1 MQGSILNMKLLLAD
15 DHTLFRDAVV
25 QYIIRAEPAAEVLVA
40 KDVHGAIEL
49 LEARN
54 DIQLVLLDLRM
65 PGMEG
70 FSGLRKIRE
79 MRPGLSVA
87 LMSGYAEDEDIKQ
100 AVALGVRGYFPKTL
114 SGQVMLSGIRRI
126 LEGDTFVAMDHNTS
140 TYMPSY
146 YDTQDKEANDSS
158 GNSGNAAAQNYHL
171 TPREYQVLQF
181 LARGVSNKEI
191 ARALDL
197 QIVTIKLHVRG
208 ICRKLNVQNRTQAAL
223 KAMETGL
230 VSAEHATARPA

>member
-1 MQGSILNMKLLLAD
+1 MKLLLAD

-25 QYIIRAEPAAEVLVA
+25 QYILRAEPAAEVLVA
-40 KDVHGAIEL
+40 KDVHSAIEVLDSHPDVGL
-49 LEARN
+49 L
-54 DIQLVLLDLRM
+54 LLDLRM

-70 FSGLRKIRE
+70 FSGLKKIRE
-79 MRPGLSVA
+79 LYPDLSVA
-87 LMSGYAEDEDIKQ
+87 LMSGYAEEEDIRQ
-100 AVALGVRGYFPKTL
+100 AVTLGVRGYFPKTL

-126 LEGDTFVAMDHNTS
+126 LEGDNFVAMDHNTS
-140 TYMPSY
+140 SYMPSY
-146 YDTQDKEANDSS
+146 YDSQDKAAGEKAPVDTSS
-158 GNSGNAAAQNYHL
+158 YRL
-171 TPREYQVLQF
+171 TPREFEVLQF

-223 KAMETGL
+223 KAIEMGMVQGEP
-230 VSAEHATARPA
+230 ATKLA